1 MFGETF
7 NMTQVVSDQS
17 VLICMGGQIIGL
29 GGAIVKYLLKRFL
42 HNGIVTTHVVGLL
55 HYALVPVYWIYMSDK
70 LSQGG
75 FQKMAENWGIN

>member
-29 GGAIVKYLLKRFL
+29 GGAIVKYLLQRFL
-42 HNGIVTTHVVGLL
+42 YTGIVTTHVVGLL
-55 HYALVPVYWIYMSDK
+55 HSALVPVYWIYMSHK
-70 LSQGG
+70 LREVLCKWLRIG
-75 FQKMAENWGIN
+75 E